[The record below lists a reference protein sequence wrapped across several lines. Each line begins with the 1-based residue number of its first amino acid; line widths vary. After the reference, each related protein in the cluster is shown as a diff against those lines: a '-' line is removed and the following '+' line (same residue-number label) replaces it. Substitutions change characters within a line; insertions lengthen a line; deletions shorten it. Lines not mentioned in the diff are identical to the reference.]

1 MRDSTDLV
9 RLMKQAA
16 IEAVKTS
23 QPSNVVFGTVTSASP
38 LKIQIS
44 SKITLEKEMLM
55 LTRNVT
61 EFETDITTVNWFTEN
76 TSGGAGY
83 ALFESHKHELKGKKH
98 IIVHNQLK
106 SGEKVVLIKEQGGQR
121 YIVLDRVV
129 SA

>member
-16 IEAVKTS
+16 MEAVKTS
-23 QPSNVVFGTVTSASP
+23 QPSNIVFGTVTSASP

-44 SKITLEKEMLM
+44 SKITLEPEMLM

-76 TSGGAGY
+76 TSGGSGY

>member
-16 IEAVKTS
+16 MEAVKTS
-23 QPSNVVFGTVTSASP
+23 QPSNIVFGTVTSASP

-44 SKITLEKEMLM
+44 SKITLEPEMLL

>member
-16 IEAVKTS
+16 MEAVKTS
-23 QPSNVVFGTVTSASP
+23 QPSNIVFGTVTSASP

-44 SKITLEKEMLM
+44 SKITLEKEMLL

-76 TSGGAGY
+76 TSGGAGD

>member
-16 IEAVKTS
+16 MEAVKTS
-23 QPSNVVFGTVTSASP
+23 QPSNIVFGTVTSASP

-44 SKITLEKEMLM
+44 SKITLEKEMLL

>member
-16 IEAVKTS
+16 MEAVKAS
-23 QPSNVVFGTVTSASP
+23 QPSNIVFGTVTSASP

-44 SKITLEKEMLM
+44 SKITLEKEMLL

>member
-1 MRDSTDLV
+1 
-9 RLMKQAA
+9 MKQAA
-16 IEAVKTS
+16 MEAVKTS
-23 QPSNVVFGTVTSASP
+23 QPSNIVFGTVTSASP

-44 SKITLEKEMLM
+44 SKITLEKEMLL

-98 IIVHNQLK
+98 IIVHNQLR

>member
-16 IEAVKTS
+16 MEAVKTS
-23 QPSNVVFGTVTSASP
+23 QPSNIVFGTVTSASP

-44 SKITLEKEMLM
+44 SKITLESEMLL

>member
-16 IEAVKTS
+16 MEAVKTS
-23 QPSNVVFGTVTSASP
+23 QPSNIVFGTVTSASP

-55 LTRNVT
+55 LT
-61 EFETDITTVNWFTEN
+61 
-76 TSGGAGY
+76 S
-83 ALFESHKHELKGKKH
+83 

>member
-16 IEAVKTS
+16 MEAVKTS
-23 QPSNVVFGTVTSASP
+23 QPSNIVFGTVASVSP

-44 SKITLEKEMLM
+44 SKITLEKEMLL

>member
-16 IEAVKTS
+16 MEAVKTS
-23 QPSNVVFGTVTSASP
+23 QPSNIVFGTVTSASP

-44 SKITLEKEMLM
+44 SKITLEKEMLL

-61 EFETDITTVNWFTEN
+61 EFETNITTVNWFTEN

>member
-16 IEAVKTS
+16 MEAVKTS
-23 QPSNVVFGTVTSASP
+23 QPSNIVFGTVTSASP

-129 SA
+129 SV